1 MRKEKA
7 CGLFLVLSI
16 FSACCCPTGNSA
28 VAVSISL
35 FSVKGALSSANSAS
49 ICSFEVAYP
58 VRIATNASEIEIR
71 NVLEDKT
78 ERIGFGES
86 FCSNP
91 ALSGNR
97 LAFQANSGGSPKI
110 VLFDRTTTSLLVV
123 SEAGESS
130 YSPVMK
136 GNHLC
141 WTFTKKSEIGQGIR
155 LFGLSDGKSIVLKN
169 SDQSM
174 IVSGPVINDLGVFW
188 SQFFENGF
196 AVFKYDFLTSTTQ
209 PLCKSSS
216 VISGLSADG
225 NILAYSKRPQNGFPV
240 TGCIDGTGK
249 VVVLDD
255 VWSDKSD
262 PSVSGTCVVWSVK
275 KDGASEIKVWNG
287 STNIL
292 ANVKSAQCTPCVS
305 EGNVVWHDQSG
316 DGGSDI
322 YGAEI
327 SGGGVFRVTSGGG
340 NKVLPRI
347 SGQVCIW
354 LGGTDEGFDGAI
366 ITP

>member
-7 CGLFLVLSI
+7 CGLFLVLSV
-16 FSACCCPTGNSA
+16 FSACCCPVGNSA
-28 VAVSISL
+28 GAVGISL
-35 FSVKGALSSANSAS
+35 FSIKDALSSANSAS

-58 VRIATNASEIEIR
+58 VRTATNASEIEIR
-71 NVLEDKT
+71 NVLENKA

-91 ALSGNR
+91 ALSGSR

-130 YSPVMK
+130 YAPVMK
-136 GNHLC
+136 GNYLC
-141 WTFTKKSEIGQGIR
+141 WTFAKKGEGGQGIR
-155 LFGLSDGKSIVLKN
+155 LFGFLDGRSVVLKN
-169 SDQSM
+169 SDQSR

-188 SQFFENGF
+188 SQFLESGF
-196 AVFKYDFLTSTTQ
+196 AIFKYDFLTSATQ
-209 PLCKSSS
+209 LLCKSSS

-255 VWSDKSD
+255 AWNEKSD
-262 PSVSGTCVVWSVK
+262 PSVSGTCVVWSAK
-275 KDGASEIKVWNG
+275 KDEVSEIKIWNG
-287 STNIL
+287 STSVL
-292 ANVKSAQCTPCVS
+292 ANVKSAQCIPCVS
-305 EGNVVWHDQSG
+305 GGNVVWH
-316 DGGSDI
+316 
-322 YGAEI
+322 E
-327 SGGGVFRVTSGGG
+327 
-340 NKVLPRI
+340 
-347 SGQVCIW
+347 
-354 LGGTDEGFDGAI
+354 
-366 ITP
+366 